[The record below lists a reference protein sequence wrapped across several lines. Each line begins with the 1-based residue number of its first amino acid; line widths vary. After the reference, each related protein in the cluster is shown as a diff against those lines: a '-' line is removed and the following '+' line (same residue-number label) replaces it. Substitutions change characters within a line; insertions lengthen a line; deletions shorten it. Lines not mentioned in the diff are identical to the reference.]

1 MFDQSIPAQNIV
13 LRTLPAD
20 VLSAL
25 QPALSRR
32 ALKRRA
38 ILQEAHA
45 PVDNVYFIERGMA
58 AVLTRAQADGHF
70 EAGIVGRSGL
80 VGVPVLLG
88 TARSP
93 NRCVMRVEGEA
104 LQIGADDVRR
114 AMDEH
119 PALRRRLLGYVQAL
133 LIQNAQMALC
143 NVRHPL
149 LQRLARWL
157 LLASDR
163 LDSSVIPLTHALMSA
178 MLGVR
183 RAGITNA
190 LTELEHGGAVKK
202 SRGTVTIVDR
212 PALEAASCE
221 CYRVIAH
228 EFAQLSLPAGSGA
241 PSCGAS
247 AHHFGESEHAADSLS
262 RVGA

>member
-1 MFDQSIPAQNIV
+1 MFNQSIPAQNII

-25 QPALSRR
+25 QPALSRL

-45 PVDNVYFIERGMA
+45 PVDTVYFIERGLA
-58 AVLTRAQADGHF
+58 AVLTRAQHDGHV
-70 EAGIVGRSGL
+70 EVGIVGRSGL
-80 VGVPVLLG
+80 IGVPALLG

-93 NRCVMRVEGEA
+93 NRCVMEVEGEA
-104 LQIGADDVRR
+104 LQIGADDLRR
-114 AMDEH
+114 AMDEQ
-119 PALRRRLLGYVQAL
+119 PALRRQLLGYVQAL
-133 LIQNAQMALC
+133 LVQNTQTALC

-149 LQRLARWL
+149 PHRLARWL
-157 LLASDR
+157 LLAADR
-163 LDSSVIPLTHALMSA
+163 LDSSVVPLTHELMSM

-190 LTELEHGGAVKK
+190 LSELERAGAVKK
-202 SRGTVTIVDR
+202 SRGTVTIADR
-212 PALEAASCE
+212 PRLEAISCE
-221 CYRVIAH
+221 CYRVIAD
-228 EFAQLSLPAGSGA
+228 EYAQLSLPRASAA
-241 PSCGAS
+241 PSCGAP
-247 AHHFGESEHAADSLS
+247 AHHFGENEHAADSLS